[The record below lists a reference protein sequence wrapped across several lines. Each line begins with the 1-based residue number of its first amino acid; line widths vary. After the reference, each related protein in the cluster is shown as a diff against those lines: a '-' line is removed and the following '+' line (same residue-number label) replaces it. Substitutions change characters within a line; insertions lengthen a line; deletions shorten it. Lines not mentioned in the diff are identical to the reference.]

1 MAQKKNKKKAKL
13 KKLQRQ
19 LNKKLRNLVIPAG
32 EDRTEN
38 IAKALV
44 RLNLHVTLATV
55 YLVGQNLAGDYLVG
69 FVDRNGNSYT
79 STWPPWAYNL
89 AQAALLSGKPLLLIF
104 APPKLG
110 NTQLVVAR
118 LSG

>member
-1 MAQKKNKKKAKL
+1 MAQKKKEAKL
-13 KKLQRQ
+13 KKLQKQ
-19 LNKKLRNLVIPAG
+19 VNKKLKNLVIPAG
-32 EDRTEN
+32 EDRTEY
-38 IAKALV
+38 IAKTLAP
-44 RLNLHVTLATV
+44 LNLYVTGAIV

-69 FVDRNGNSYT
+69 FVDPNGNSYT
-79 STWPPWAYNL
+79 STWPPWAYSQ

-110 NTQLVVAR
+110 NTLLVVTR

>member
-1 MAQKKNKKKAKL
+1 MAQKQKKKAKL
-13 KKLQRQ
+13 KKLQR
-19 LNKKLRNLVIPAG
+19 LVNKKLKNLVIPAG
-32 EDRTEN
+32 EDRTKY
-38 IAKALV
+38 IAKTLAP
-44 RLNLHVTLATV
+44 LNLHVTGAAV
-55 YLVGQNLAGDYLVG
+55 YLVGQNLMGDYLVG
-69 FVDRNGNSYT
+69 FVDPNGNSYT
-79 STWPPWAYNL
+79 STWPRWAYNL